1 MNTHVATT
9 PGQEIKFCLYLS
21 LSGHKHF
28 SDFYTSNFLSWN
40 SYNTYVCVSKE
51 FIIV

>member
-9 PGQEIKFCLYLS
+9 PGQEIKFCIDLS

-28 SDFYTSNFLSWN
+28 SDL
-40 SYNTYVCVSKE
+40 
-51 FIIV
+51 